1 MFDGVKKRINAFQ
14 KEATT
19 LLKRELDEKNLEKM
33 LWDFEI
39 GLIESDVALPVAEE
53 IVQSVKAK
61 LLDTKRKH
69 AEDIL
74 ENAIRDALEKVLS
87 VRDFDFD
94 EYIKNAK
101 KPIKILF
108 VGVNGVGKT
117 TTIAKMAQHLQKNG
131 HSIIIAAGDTH
142 RAGASEQ
149 IGIHAKRLGV
159 KLIEHQ
165 VGADPTAVIY
175 DGVQYATARQK
186 DVLLADTAGRL
197 HTKVGLMDQLKKIYR
212 VTSPDL
218 VIFVDEAIAGNDAV
232 VRAKMFKDTIDI
244 NGSILTK
251 ADVDVK
257 GGAAISIAYATGSPI
272 LFLGT
277 GQEYDD
283 LVKFKPEWLFDR
295 LFGG

>member
-1 MFDGVKKRINAFQ
+1 MFDGVRKRINAFQ

-19 LLKRELDEKNLEKM
+19 LLKRELDEKTLDKM
-33 LWDFEI
+33 LLDFELS
-39 GLIESDVALPVAEE
+39 LIESDVALPVAEN

-61 LLDTKRKH
+61 LFDTKRKQ
-69 AEDIL
+69 ADDLIES
-74 ENAIRDALEKVLS
+74 AIRDTLERILYSK
-87 VRDFDFD
+87 DFDFD
-94 EYIKNAK
+94 EYIKTTK

-108 VGVNGVGKT
+108 VGINGVGKT
-117 TTIAKMAQHLQKNG
+117 TAIAKIAHRLQKNG
-131 HSIIIAAGDTH
+131 YSVVIAAGDTH

-175 DGVQYATARQK
+175 DGVQYAKARHK

-197 HTKVGLMDQLKKIYR
+197 HTKVGLMDQLKKICR

-218 VIFVDEAIAGNDAV
+218 ILFVDEAIAGNDAV
-232 VRAKMFKDTIDI
+232 IRAQMFKETVDID
-244 NGSILTK
+244 GSILTK

-257 GGAAISIAYATGSPI
+257 GGAAISIAYATGAPI

-277 GQEYDD
+277 GQEYED
-283 LVKFKPEWLFDR
+283 LVKFQPEWLFDR
-295 LFGG
+295 LFEE

>member
-1 MFDGVKKRINAFQ
+1 MFDGVRKRINAFQ

-19 LLKRELDEKNLEKM
+19 LLKRELDEKTLDKM
-33 LWDFEI
+33 LWDFEL
-39 GLIESDVALPVAEE
+39 GLIESDVALPVAED
-53 IVQSVKAK
+53 IVQSVKEK
-61 LLDTKRKH
+61 LFDKKRKN
-69 AEDIL
+69 ADDII

-87 VRDFDFD
+87 AKDLDFDD
-94 EYIKNAK
+94 YIKNAK
-101 KPIKILF
+101 KPINILF
-108 VGVNGVGKT
+108 VGTNGTGKT
-117 TTIAKMAQHLQKNG
+117 TTIAKIAQHLQKNG
-131 HSIIIAAGDTH
+131 YSVVIAAGDTH

-175 DGVQYATARQK
+175 DGVQYAKARHK

-197 HTKVGLMDQLKKIYR
+197 HTKVGLMDQLKKICR

-232 VRAKMFKDTIDI
+232 LRAQMFNETVDI

-257 GGAAISIAYATGSPI
+257 GGAAVSIAYATGSPI

-277 GQEYDD
+277 GQEYND
-283 LVKFKPEWLFDR
+283 LVKFQPEWLFDR
-295 LFGG
+295 LFEE